1 MTRRRPYDT
10 LPCRSHITER
20 AAYLDTEEANRRD
33 ARNAG
38 EFTSPPA
45 SHSDGTTTRN
55 GAQP

>member
-1 MTRRRPYDT
+1 MTYQFPYDT

-33 ARNAG
+33 ARHAG
-38 EFTSPPA
+38 DFASPPA

-55 GAQP
+55 GTRP